1 MRRKKIL
8 FVATVLAIGAGI
20 APLVVAGHMSEKRAL
35 QAEQDY
41 LAANARWTMRRA
53 NLNLTQAE
61 QGLRAIEQERWQDC
75 SPAHI
80 ARMRQLAVDNPAID
94 EIGYYQHGRLVC
106 TSWGTVDKL
115 VLYGT
120 PDQIRPGGF
129 ALFASVKPQVSGAGA
144 MVVLSHRSHNALVA
158 RERLVDVLTNR
169 PMTLGIA
176 TEDGRPIAAAG
187 AVDAHT
193 FNQIV
198 TGVAEGADDDHLF
211 ATTHG
216 NQLIAFAIADRASLQ
231 RRIDGERWALLPI
244 GLLVSVV
251 LIGLIAWV
259 SRLRLSPYHALAIAI
274 RKREFVANYQ
284 PIMDLSSGQC
294 VGAEALIR
302 WRLPDGAHVMPDVF
316 IPLAEETGLISKLT
330 DLMIERVVEDLS
342 RMLNEERSVHVA
354 INIAAEDFDSGRFLP
369 VLAHALE
376 RSGIQPGQIWIE
388 AVERGFINTPAAR
401 RTIEAA
407 RAAGHLVAIDDFGT
421 GYSNLSLLEALPLDA
436 LKIDKAFIDA
446 IGRNAATSVVTPH
459 IIEMAHGLG
468 ITIVAEGVE
477 TPAQEAYLRAAGVQL
492 AQGWLYS
499 PALPADAFV
508 SFYRQRNGGVEPAF
522 LRSVA

>member
-1 MRRKKIL
+1 MHRKNIL
-8 FVATVLAIGAGI
+8 FVAAVLAICAGI
-20 APLVVAGHMSEKRAL
+20 APLFVAGHMSEVRAL
-35 QAEQDY
+35 QAEQEY

-53 NLNLTQAE
+53 NLNLAQAE
-61 QGLRAIEQERWQDC
+61 HGLRAIEKEGWGAC
-75 SPAHI
+75 TPAHI

-94 EIGYYQHGRLVC
+94 EIGYFQNGRLVC

-144 MVVLSHRSHNALVA
+144 MVVVSHRNHNALVA

-176 TEDGRPIAAAG
+176 TEDGRPIAATG
-187 AVDAHT
+187 AVDAGI
-193 FNQIV
+193 FRQIV
-198 TGVAEGADDDHLF
+198 TGAAEGADDKHLF
-211 ATTHG
+211 ATVHG
-216 NQLIAFAIADRASLQ
+216 NQLIAYAITDRASIQQ
-231 RRIDGERWALLPI
+231 RIERERWALLPV
-244 GLLVSVV
+244 GLLVSVLLV
-251 LIGLIAWV
+251 ALIAWV

-284 PIMDLSSGQC
+284 PIMELSSGQC

-302 WRLPDGAHVMPDVF
+302 WRLPDGAYVMPDVF
-316 IPLAEETGLISKLT
+316 IALAEETGLIAPLT

-342 RMLNEERSVHVA
+342 HMLNADRTVHVS

-369 VLAHALE
+369 VLTQALE
-376 RSGIQPGQIWIE
+376 RSGIQPSQIWIE

-401 RTIEAA
+401 LTIAAA

-421 GYSNLSLLEALPLDA
+421 GYSNLSLLETLTLDG
-436 LKIDKAFIDA
+436 LKIDKSFIDA
-446 IGRNAATSVVTPH
+446 IGRNAAASVVTPH
-459 IIEMAHGLG
+459 IIAIAHSLG
-468 ITIVAEGVE
+468 ITMVAEGVE
-477 TPAQEAYLRAAGVQL
+477 TEAQEAFLREAGVQL

-499 PALPADAFV
+499 PALPADAFMA
-508 SFYRQRNGGVEPAF
+508 FYRQRNGGEQPAF